1 MNLWVF
7 SFSSPSFNFEVWNK
21 LFGQSYIVSA
31 SAKTIHW
38 DLDFAKLKMGEAFYL
53 FYKILDNVCWGE
65 GEEGWTKMTRYQYG
79 NPTMQQTNK
88 QSAELTKFSLIFLE
102 WNSAYKLI
110 GSSFFLM
117 KTVSYP
123 PPLLSQSKT
132 RNSYCTL
139 WDLFL
144 IDGLLKM

>member
-38 DLDFAKLKMGEAFYL
+38 DLDFAKLKMGEAFH
-53 FYKILDNVCWGE
+53 FFI
-65 GEEGWTKMTRYQYG
+65 RYWITFVG
-79 NPTMQQTNK
+79 GKGVNENDKKSIWKSHNATNK

-102 WNSAYKLI
+102 WNNAYKLI